1 MKRGNSSILH
11 AAEKYRQCQSIMM
24 MITTIKKTKDV
35 IAINWDI
42 VIYLFYTRKNWL
54 LKHLTASVIKYF
66 VFTNFSAA
74 ARRRY

>member
-1 MKRGNSSILH
+1 
-11 AAEKYRQCQSIMM
+11 MM
-24 MITTIKKTKDV
+24 MITTIKKTKEV
-35 IAINWDI
+35 IAINRDI
-42 VIYLFYTRKNWL
+42 VIYLFYKRKNWL